1 MAENSYAQLI
11 DDFEN
16 GINVLK
22 GETLTEYIKRM
33 GGVDYE
39 SRADGG
45 RVGMLSGGLLK
56 HGIMSAIEQIKNM
69 DEGNLFSKLDPLGK
83 ARTIKDALID
93 RIDGFKEIIKDLK
106 TQGRHIDEIED
117 MKFEMDE
124 AKDSLKKINEYIEN
138 QPTTRTLQA
147 DGGAIGIEVL
157 FTDKKAN
164 GGRVNFANGGS
175 GNWWDG
181 LEGEA
186 KGIYDSMTAYGASD
200 AEIQS
205 KLQAQNLWSP
215 DGSGSGGG
223 GNTGQVT
230 GIINQNIGGGGGGGM
245 GGLDLT
251 FTEGAQPKSTTTG
264 GVIGQELIPLHEKQ
278 FMESFRTEKAPGVP
292 YNKADYPY
300 LGPKQTFTSPGV
312 SSDGVTLYDAYTG
325 GVKPITGR
333 RDYRT
338 PRTIGDQVYAASEI
352 GELGSIP
359 PRKEGILSKAGD
371 MWDSTKDFFSG
382 LGKPRVRGQL
392 GTRLANQPR
401 LPLPGAMASWSMSP
415 FNEASRNYN
424 PLFEDQLNFLETQDN
439 MIGRDSKSGLLKYG
453 DESVLRGKN
462 VISLMGSNNYQAALD
477 KEVERLEGILE
488 KNKNKWDATKIAS
501 WKAKFLEPAYL
512 EQQTANQTF
521 AEKQAEIE
529 AAKAAAAAAASRAES
544 ARQYDP
550 NVHGPNNYGLGSDG
564 QQSYDSGQG
573 FGINATT
580 GGPVSNK
587 TGRGRTDYSKGG
599 LASMFTRRR

>member
-39 SRADGG
+39 S
-45 RVGMLSGGLLK
+45 K
-56 HGIMSAIEQIKNM
+56 
-69 DEGNLFSKLDPLGK
+69 
-83 ARTIKDALID
+83 
-93 RIDGFKEIIKDLK
+93 
-106 TQGRHIDEIED
+106 
-117 MKFEMDE
+117 
-124 AKDSLKKINEYIEN
+124 
-138 QPTTRTLQA
+138 A

-157 FTDKKAN
+157 FTDKKAK
-164 GGRVNFANGGS
+164 GGRVGFQSGG
-175 GNWWDG
+175 WADG

-215 DGSGSGGG
+215 DGSGGGG
-223 GNTGQVT
+223 GGTGQVT
-230 GIINQNIGGGGGGGM
+230 GIINQNIGGGGGGIGE
-245 GGLDLT
+245 LDLT
-251 FTEGAQPKSTTTG
+251 YTKERMPPPIDPTGMLPQLSTQRTG
-264 GVIGQELIPLHEKQ
+264 LLGLKD
-278 FMESFRTEKAPGVP
+278 KAV
-292 YNKADYPY
+292 
-300 LGPKQTFTSPGV
+300 
-312 SSDGVTLYDAYTG
+312 
-325 GVKPITGR
+325 
-333 RDYRT
+333 
-338 PRTIGDQVYAASEI
+338 
-352 GELGSIP
+352 
-359 PRKEGILSKAGD
+359 
-371 MWDSTKDFFSG
+371 DFFSN
-382 LGKPRVRGQL
+382 LGTPKVQGTL

-415 FNEASRNYN
+415 FNTESRNYN
-424 PLFEDQLNFLETQDN
+424 PLFEDQLNFLEMQDG
-439 MIGRDSKSGLLKYG
+439 MIGRDPNSGLMKYG
-453 DESVLRGKN
+453 PDSVLSGKN

-529 AAKAAAAAAASRAES
+529 AAKAAEIQATQSKIDTSETDINKATEQGIAINKNEGVGSVNPNS
-544 ARQYDP
+544 A
-550 NVHGPNNYGLGSDG
+550 YGKS
-564 QQSYDSGQG
+564 QG
-573 FGINATT
+573 YT
-580 GGPVSNK
+580 GGSANPHTQS
-587 TGRGRTDYSKGG
+587 GWSGSSKKKAQGGLISYNRGG